1 MMNSLYID
9 QAWELKLIDNVASS
23 IRETLWLNTPKVAI
37 LQLSYEY
44 SGLFA
49 QVLSHRLSIEG
60 EPMSIE
66 PVNIPY
72 KNEFEVF
79 IHPNQLDPYDKLI
92 VLDSGCLS
100 GGNFTRVQ
108 QKLLNYGFSKEN
120 LNFVCLAC
128 SSESR
133 FKPNHCPLIFDGS
146 TSMIHFWWECKTI
159 KFN

>member
-1 MMNSLYID
+1 MVNSLYID
-9 QAWELKLIDNVASS
+9 QSWELKLIDNVVSS
-23 IRETLWLNTPKVAI
+23 IRDSLWLNTSKVAI

-72 KNEFEVF
+72 KNEFEVV

-108 QKLLNYGFSKEN
+108 QKLLNYGFPLEN
-120 LNFVCLAC
+120 LIFVCLAC

-133 FKPNHCPLIFDGS
+133 FTPTHCPLIFDGS
-146 TSMIHFWWECKTI
+146 TSMVHFWWECKTT

>member
-72 KNEFEVF
+72 KNEFEV
-79 IHPNQLDPYDKLI
+79 
-92 VLDSGCLS
+92 
-100 GGNFTRVQ
+100 
-108 QKLLNYGFSKEN
+108 
-120 LNFVCLAC
+120 
-128 SSESR
+128 
-133 FKPNHCPLIFDGS
+133 
-146 TSMIHFWWECKTI
+146 
-159 KFN
+159 